1 MPALVTEN
9 LIRAGWS
16 AAGTEEAGREA
27 KQAAKVLSDA
37 NAKTFLGFLGK
48 QQIINESAAQQSSDE
63 KPYRRELGHTNL
75 EHNLD
80 IS

>member
-48 QQIINESAAQQSSDE
+48 QQTIKA
-63 KPYRRELGHTNL
+63 
-75 EHNLD
+75 
-80 IS
+80 